1 MADDGEVLDSWEEL
15 DDKAVFDKQ
24 LKEFNENLKPKTH
37 TVNRLL
43 SPLQEDTLR
52 TTYQPQVKILKR
64 QPGTGATTNRT
75 GNSANNVSVNR
86 PLKTLEQRE
95 AEYAEARLRIMGCA
109 TGYDGQQTQLPSDN
123 SKPVK
128 LLQPLDYCSPD
139 NNIVRQPKGP
149 DGSRGFISAQR

>member
-15 DDKAVFDKQ
+15 DDKAVFDKK
-24 LKEFNENLKPKTH
+24 LKEFNENMKPKT
-37 TVNRLL
+37 VRLL
-43 SPLQEDTLR
+43 TPLQDDSLR
-52 TTYQPQVKILKR
+52 TAYQPQVKILKR
-64 QPGTGATTNRT
+64 QPGTGAPTNRT
-75 GNSANNVSVNR
+75 GNSANNVSIVR

-109 TGYDGQQTQLPSDN
+109 TGYDGQQTQLPSDT

-128 LLQPLDYCSPD
+128 LLQQMEYCSPD

-149 DGSRGFISAQR
+149 DGSRGFISAPR